1 MFRGKYK
8 SNLFSFLIISIRRLI
23 SLSKHVYYFI
33 IMTSCRVKIREKIR
47 RERKIDFSSRFHVDA
62 RIG

>member
-1 MFRGKYK
+1 M
-8 SNLFSFLIISIRRLI
+8 
-23 SLSKHVYYFI
+23 YYFI

-62 RIG
+62 DYSKWQEGHAMSEVEETWKGGTV